1 MLLHRRIERLLPGY
15 MNLRRN
21 ARDGNQ
27 DG

>member
-1 MLLHRRIERLLPGY
+1 MLLHGRIERLLAGY